1 MEVGEWTQ
9 LECKGEL
16 PPARFRHSAILW
28 GDELVIFGGQGKLAS
43 GYMGDLWSLDLK
55 TQIWKQLKPK
65 GHPPTPRN
73 GHSAILWNQVMILFG
88 GLDGGGRWLSD
99 TFHLDLRSSE
109 WSKKTPPGEV
119 PGGRGSHSAV
129 LWGDAMVIFGGTDG
143 GKCFNDT
150 WTWSL
155 RSEEWQQVVPKG
167 KLPPERCAHSAVL
180 CKERMA
186 IFGGSGS
193 GYTFL
198 NDVWL
203 LSLETTRW
211 ECLSPST
218 GHVPEERCGHC
229 AVMCDDHM
237 VIFGGG
243 GRGKRHFETCT
254 LQISTGAWTLHQ
266 DKADPPP
273 GYWWHRA
280 VLWKDNLVT
289 FGGLD
294 ASHNAQQGTWR
305 RKCIAKSTEAIPAT
319 ATAAATSPA
328 SPLASPLRRGTVL
341 GREALPPTPRQDTEI
356 SAAVRGVDVSEVFE
370 ACAAMAA
377 LPENVWV
384 QIGGCI
390 KLSHCVGHDTIAAD
404 ALKLV
409 VAALMTHRTNPQVQ
423 DWASQALAALCSGMD
438 SACCARKEQA
448 MAEGALEALVK
459 SAQSKEVNVKR
470 SAIGAL
476 GNLCCG
482 GDVGRTQRVMRAL
495 EAQALEILR
504 QTLKTDDSSRTIRKV
519 FAALAQLM
527 EAAPEEVSSGETLEL
542 VEKAMAARH
551 DNLEI
556 QQVGRHI
563 QQVAVPRDC
572 AKEKPSYWS
581 GQATD
586 ASGWNLC
593 PVTEET
599 TLNALRKMFLV
610 DRPKELGKGKDTEKY
625 RESQLI

>member
-1 MEVGEWTQ
+1 
-9 LECKGEL
+9 
-16 PPARFRHSAILW
+16 
-28 GDELVIFGGQGKLAS
+28 
-43 GYMGDLWSLDLK
+43 
-55 TQIWKQLKPK
+55 
-65 GHPPTPRN
+65 
-73 GHSAILWNQVMILFG
+73 
-88 GLDGGGRWLSD
+88 
-99 TFHLDLRSSE
+99 
-109 WSKKTPPGEV
+109 
-119 PGGRGSHSAV
+119 
-129 LWGDAMVIFGGTDG
+129 
-143 GKCFNDT
+143 
-150 WTWSL
+150 
-155 RSEEWQQVVPKG
+155 
-167 KLPPERCAHSAVL
+167 
-180 CKERMA
+180 
-186 IFGGSGS
+186 
-193 GYTFL
+193 
-198 NDVWL
+198 
-203 LSLETTRW
+203 
-211 ECLSPST
+211 
-218 GHVPEERCGHC
+218 
-229 AVMCDDHM
+229 
-237 VIFGGG
+237 
-243 GRGKRHFETCT
+243 
-254 LQISTGAWTLHQ
+254 
-266 DKADPPP
+266 
-273 GYWWHRA
+273 
-280 VLWKDNLVT
+280 
-289 FGGLD
+289 
-294 ASHNAQQGTWR
+294 
-305 RKCIAKSTEAIPAT
+305 
-319 ATAAATSPA
+319 
-328 SPLASPLRRGTVL
+328 
-341 GREALPPTPRQDTEI
+341 
-356 SAAVRGVDVSEVFE
+356 
-370 ACAAMAA
+370 MAA

-495 EAQALEILR
+495 EAQALEILQ
-504 QTLKTDDSSRTIRKV
+504 QTLKTDDSSRTAPVAARTIRKV

-563 QQVAVPRDC
+563 QQVAAPRDC

-599 TLNALRKMFLV
+599 TLNALRKIFLV